1 VDKIRLL
8 GRVREKCSPERSMPH
23 FAEGK
28 EGQKEYLKAV
38 AECPSTPKKCLHE
51 MIPEKTAT
59 K

>member
-1 VDKIRLL
+1 
-8 GRVREKCSPERSMPH
+8 MPH